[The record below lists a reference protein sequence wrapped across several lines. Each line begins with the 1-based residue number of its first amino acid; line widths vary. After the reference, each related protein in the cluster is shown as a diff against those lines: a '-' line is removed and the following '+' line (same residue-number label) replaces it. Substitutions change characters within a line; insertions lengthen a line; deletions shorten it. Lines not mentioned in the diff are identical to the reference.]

1 MDDPQQVGLTEEVAE
16 KWTQSIARAIDVGYE
31 QIDLA
36 IQTGIPKKL
45 GMAPRD
51 WVNERL
57 GGYVRLSIEARR
69 KAVGELKAKGRSQR
83 QIADVIGVG
92 QQTVNKD
99 QKPIERTS
107 EPKESPTD
115 APTSPLERTSE
126 PKESPT
132 EREKAA
138 PDPALKAKDEEL
150 AKLRKSEKEA
160 QDALAKQKKDAA
172 EAAKK
177 KDAEFKKFQDETNKK
192 QSKFDEQ
199 INEVKAKAVKA
210 ILENRKLAQASMTEQ
225 ERERAKKEADA
236 WANEQGE
243 KVLAGLAVL
252 VVNSIVGYLQNATR
266 CMRELIED
274 GGIIEDH
281 VQSIDQAYIA
291 FIEEFNVV
299 RMSVEVDS

>member
-69 KAVGELKAKGRSQR
+69 KAVAELKAKGRSQR

-99 QKPIERTS
+99 QKPI
-107 EPKESPTD
+107 
-115 APTSPLERTSE
+115 ERTSE

-274 GGIIEDH
+274 GGIVEDH